1 MRDGISIMRL
11 SLLNQIFRDYVVV
24 DHGHRKNNCDN
35 VFVLCFDRLPCQ
47 LSRLLMMIVRTIRML
62 RMKATGR
69 LCRLGQGLRLI
80 PPPVN
85 FIPETEPFHADIGD
99 EQVKRRP
106 LGSSEAH
113 SADTP
118 CADAEVA
125 KCQQLSSMTLT
136 YLGQGKYIEPG
147 SLLPRFLSL
156 PRRLRSPLR
165 FSHIAWHSATH

>member
-1 MRDGISIMRL
+1 MPA
-11 SLLNQIFRDYVVV
+11 QPVV
-24 DHGHRKNNCDN
+24 DDDRPNNTHVAHESDGP
-35 VFVLCFDRLPCQ
+35 FV
-47 LSRLLMMIVRTIRML
+47 S
-62 RMKATGR
+62 TGSGTS
-69 LCRLGQGLRLI
+69 L
-80 PPPVN
+80 N

-136 YLGQGKYIEPG
+136 YLGQGKYVEPG